1 MKTKPLTFLLA
12 FIFLSLVGC
21 QVVGGRINVGP
32 PIQFGNYVQANT
44 TEREWGRDSSECA
57 SLSNVGSPKHYAE
70 KHIIF
75 HNCIFGKGWDFVD
88 VNGNPTKRDIG
99 KAFMQCNLMDDSI
112 QQCKKK

>member
-1 MKTKPLTFLLA
+1 MKTKKLTFLLA

-57 SLSNVGSPKHYAE
+57 SLSNVGNPHYGE
-70 KHIIF
+70 KHGIF
-75 HNCIFGKGWDFVD
+75 HNCMVGKGWGFVD
-88 VNGNPTKRDIG
+88 VNGNPTNRDIG
-99 KAFMQCNLMDDSI
+99 KAYIQCKLMDDSI